1 MLTAVLLTLVAVAGP
16 WAIHLAPRDQRL
28 IPLVGLVGVLIL
40 WLLIEN
46 WAGKWYFWVGLIVGL
61 VSIPFLGGGGGSG
74 GGGSRRP
81 RPRAEADL
89 TEEF

>member
-1 MLTAVLLTLVAVAGP
+1 VLTAVLLTFVAVAGP
-16 WAIHLAPRDQRL
+16 WAVHLAPREQRL
-28 IPLVGLVGVLIL
+28 IALVGLVGVLIL
-40 WLLIEN
+40 WLLFEN

-61 VSIPFLGGGGGSG
+61 VSIPFVGGGQKGGGGP
-74 GGGSRRP
+74 SRRP